1 MKNKIF
7 ELLNHL
13 YADQEQRL
21 MALGTSRIPG
31 LTKEDL
37 LQPMDYDELEGD
49 PQFRFEEGVLNGIG
63 EARAALYSFF
73 SDQEVSK
80 KPTMP
85 NPPIGLKTMEGF
97 LGSKRRLPEP

>member
-21 MALGTSRIPG
+21 MSLGTSRIPG

-73 SDQEVSK
+73 SDQEASK
-80 KPTMP
+80 KPT
-85 NPPIGLKTMEGF
+85 IDKDLDKDSEGF
-97 LGSKRRLPEP
+97 LGSKRRPPEP